1 MHRHCKQSK
10 SLTVKPYRK
19 FKIFQF
25 TKYSKN
31 NPEVADSDFDCLKI
45 FNFTMNEL
53 QLIRVEK
60 RHLAKT
66 RMANNIL
73 ENDFKGQGQTETEL
87 FLGDVS
93 TNMKYRQ
100 HYRPTYYQ
108 TPLKKSK
115 VSDKTAAYTQE
126 TMRPIRKARPMYVLN
141 TMSVAGF

>member
-31 NPEVADSDFDCLKI
+31 NPEVDDTDFDCLKI

-53 QLIRVEK
+53 QLMRVEK
-60 RHLAKT
+60 RQLSKT
-66 RMANNIL
+66 HMVNNIVKS
-73 ENDFKGQGQTETEL
+73 EIKGQGQTETEL
-87 FLGDVS
+87 FLGDIS

-115 VSDKTAAYTQE
+115 VSCNIAAYTQE
-126 TMRPIRKARPMYVLN
+126 Q
-141 TMSVAGF
+141 